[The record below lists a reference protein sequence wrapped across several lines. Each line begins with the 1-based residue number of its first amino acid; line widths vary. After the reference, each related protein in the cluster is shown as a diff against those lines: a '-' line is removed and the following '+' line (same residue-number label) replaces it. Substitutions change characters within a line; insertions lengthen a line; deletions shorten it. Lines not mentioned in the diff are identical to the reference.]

1 MIVNK
6 EEQLKYLYAF
16 KDGKIQKGMGIGCEY
31 DNYYVHKKGTMTVVI
46 GLDNVGKTFFL
57 LWYFLC
63 LSVKHNVKWCIWSG
77 ENSAGQL
84 TRDLIQMY
92 SQKEIKNLTKPQIQK
107 YYNIVSNWFTFIS
120 NKKMYNHKDLL
131 KISTYTLEYYCN
143 AKSAKILVTKN
154 KLSWNTVKKWLT
166 GSHLIKQPK
175 HYRNIEKDGSQ
186 NG

>member
-6 EEQLKYLYAF
+6 EEQLNYLYAF
-16 KDGKIQKGMGIGCEY
+16 KEGKIQKGLGIGCEY

-63 LSVKHNVKWCIWSG
+63 LSVKHNTKWCIWSG

-92 SQKEIKNLTKPQIQK
+92 SQTEIKNLKPFPVKTAFFPKFSSIL
-107 YYNIVSNWFTFIS
+107 SN
-120 NKKMYNHKDLL
+120 
-131 KISTYTLEYYCN
+131 
-143 AKSAKILVTKN
+143 
-154 KLSWNTVKKWLT
+154 
-166 GSHLIKQPK
+166 
-175 HYRNIEKDGSQ
+175 
-186 NG
+186 